1 MKRLI
6 AVSAALAFA
15 AAPAFATKTTI
26 EFASD
31 DGTTVTMTFDD
42 ETGMATDGDGNSIP
56 YTYDEAAA
64 TICGQSPD
72 GEICATFTDT
82 ETEPAVG
89 VSSAY
94 TTNTGV
100 GGTATITAI
109 EAAPAPSGS

>member
-1 MKRLI
+1 MKKLI
-6 AVSAALAFA
+6 AVSAAFAFV

-31 DGTTVTMTFDD
+31 DGPVVTMTFDD
-42 ETGMATDGDGNSIP
+42 ETGMATDAAGNSIP
-56 YTYDEAAA
+56 YTYDEASA

-72 GEICATFTDT
+72 GEICATFADT

-94 TTNTGV
+94 TTNDGGT
-100 GGTATITAI
+100 GTATITAI